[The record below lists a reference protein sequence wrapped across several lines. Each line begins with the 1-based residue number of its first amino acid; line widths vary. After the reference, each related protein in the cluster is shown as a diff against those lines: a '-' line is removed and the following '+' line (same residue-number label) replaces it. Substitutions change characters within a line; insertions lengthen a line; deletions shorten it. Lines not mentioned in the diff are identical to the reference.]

1 MEVVIM
7 STNEN
12 SYKSG
17 HPVLALVLGII
28 GIVAALPICMLGCI
42 IGGAIAGAFGLAAL
56 LIGISSRKYGKGMG
70 GIVTGVIAIL
80 LAVTLTSAFVNVYR
94 DLQKKAEEASDVA
107 PLMSKY
113 LNKPEL
119 GFVGLLL
126 NIPKDEASLDALSKE
141 LDALRKL
148 ESSDTAATAVPTE
161 TAVPAET
168 AAPAPSPAQ

>member
-7 STNEN
+7 STNES

-28 GIVAALPICMLGCI
+28 GIIAALLLCLLSGI

-80 LAVTLTSAFVNVYR
+80 LAVSLTTASVNVYR
-94 DLQKKAEEASDVA
+94 ELQKKAEATGVA

-119 GFVGLLL
+119 GIVGLII
-126 NIPKDEASLDALSKE
+126 NIPTDEGSLDDLSKE
-141 LDALRKL
+141 LDALSKL
-148 ESSDTAATAVPTE
+148 ESSSIPEA
-161 TAVPAET
+161 T
-168 AAPAPSPAQ
+168 AAPAPAEAPAQ

>member
-1 MEVVIM
+1 MEVIIM

-17 HPVLALVLGII
+17 HPVLAIVLGII
-28 GIVAALPICMLGCI
+28 GIVAALLLCLLAGI

-80 LAVTLTSAFVNVYR
+80 LAVALTSASVNVYR
-94 DLQKKAEEASDVA
+94 DLQKKAEATGIA

-119 GFVGLLL
+119 GIVGLIL
-126 NIPKDEASLDALSKE
+126 NIPKDEASLDDLSKE
-141 LDALRKL
+141 LDALNKL
-148 ESSDTAATAVPTE
+148 ESSNTPDATAAPA
-161 TAVPAET
+161 PAET
-168 AAPAPSPAQ
+168 AAPTEAPAK